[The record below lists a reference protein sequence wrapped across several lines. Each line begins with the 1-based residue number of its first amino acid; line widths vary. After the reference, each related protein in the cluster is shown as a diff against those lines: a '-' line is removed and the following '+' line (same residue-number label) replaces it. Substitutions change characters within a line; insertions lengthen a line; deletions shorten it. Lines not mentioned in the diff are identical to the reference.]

1 MNIATTWAEN
11 VLLNKKKKL
20 HKPFV
25 ADSLSTCFVHTFAL
39 IQQTTHSSPWRSTE
53 CVLCLQFGTKKTNTL
68 PPPQPPQL
76 AVLPSPSKLVSA
88 PRTGTQRSRI
98 LNKYEASLEQCP
110 CFSAQRDALLL
121 CNNTHILI
129 DCVPNNYSVK
139 KRGTISNCNTN
150 RKVLLETGSYST
162 SLYLESV

>member
-11 VLLNKKKKL
+11 VLLNNKKTL
-20 HKPFV
+20 TSPLLLILCRHV
-25 ADSLSTCFVHTFAL
+25 LSTLLHSFSRQL
-39 IQQTTHSSPWRSTE
+39 IQAHGDQQSV
-53 CVLCLQFGTKKTNTL
+53 CFAYCLGHKKTTSPT
-68 PPPQPPQL
+68 PPKL